1 MASPRQA
8 AKREAIDGLMC
19 TLLDTFRPKEEPDGG
34 GEPEFRRAAFVPMKV
49 SPEDLAANDLLY
61 DMSNWERLDRN
72 VRKELNLEPD
82 PKKLELALKAFLSTR
97 RTATPSRSRSSARRR
112 SFLSVASSR

>member
-1 MASPRQA
+1 MMTAMASPRQA

-61 DMSNWERLDRN
+61 DM
-72 VRKELNLEPD
+72 
-82 PKKLELALKAFLSTR
+82 T
-97 RTATPSRSRSSARRR
+97 
-112 SFLSVASSR
+112 